1 MPIRV
6 LVADRSAPFRDAIR
20 RVLDDYPGCTLVGEA
35 AALREAAALALERQP
50 DLALLDFDLVAND
63 EADQM
68 RRLTE
73 GSPGLR
79 VIVLLTEYSDDYRVA
94 VQLRWGYMCMA
105 KDRLEEHLTCI
116 LDDIKPVPVQQPAD
130 KARGAATYL

>member
-1 MPIRV
+1 MAIRV

-20 RVLDDYPGCTLVGEA
+20 RVLDVYPGCTPIGEA
-35 AALREAAALALERQP
+35 ADLTEAATLALESRP

-73 GSPGLR
+73 GSLSLR
-79 VIVLLTEYSDDYRVA
+79 VVVLLSEYSDDYRVA

-105 KDRLEEHLTCI
+105 KDRLEEHLARI
-116 LDDIKPVPVQQPAD
+116 LGDIKPVPVQQRVART
-130 KARGAATYL
+130 RGAAT